1 MEAYKIV
8 LGSRGA
14 GKLHYIGQHCK
25 ALREKLGL
33 KQSDVAAEI
42 GCSKENISAFE
53 CGRNN
58 NAIILAWYI
67 AHGFVYID

>member
-1 MEAYKIV
+1 MTEYKIV
-8 LGSRGA
+8 FGGRGA
-14 GKLHYIGQHCK
+14 GKLHYIGQQCRT
-25 ALREKLGL
+25 LRKKLGL
-33 KQSDVAAEI
+33 KQSDVAVEI

-58 NAIILAWYI
+58 NALILAWYI

>member
-1 MEAYKIV
+1 MNEYKIV
-8 LGSRGA
+8 FGRRGA
-14 GKLHYIGQHCK
+14 DKLHHIGQRCK
-25 ALREKLGL
+25 AIREKLGL
-33 KQSDVAAEI
+33 KQSDVAVEI